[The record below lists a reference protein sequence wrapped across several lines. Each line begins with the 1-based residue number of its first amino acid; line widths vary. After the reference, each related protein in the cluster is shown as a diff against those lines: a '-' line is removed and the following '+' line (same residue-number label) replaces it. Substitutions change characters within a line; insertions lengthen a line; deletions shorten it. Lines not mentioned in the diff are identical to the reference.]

1 MEFSNVHMDLLDE
14 ALRGRIAFNDPRFLE
29 WLEASERNRQRYEEE
44 IAQLANEIHIGKEL
58 NTEILWK
65 KIDEQVNDKRKKR
78 FRLHVLKFVAVIVLP
93 ILVVFGYLFGRYVE
107 EDKIPKMTHFI
118 SPGSKMATLTL
129 STGEQINLKETLTS
143 LEEINGTQ
151 IGLQT
156 EGKIVYVQQDQQQ
169 DEAIFNIIDVPVKG
183 EYCITLVDGTQ
194 VWLASASKLKFPVN
208 FVGDKREVYL
218 EGEAFFE
225 VSPNKEKPFIVLCS
239 NFSVKALG
247 TSFNVMSYPDET
259 CAQATLNTGKV
270 EVAMKAWKQ
279 TLNPGQ
285 QVVIQCDSVFVR
297 DVNLIPYTSWMNDR
311 FYFLNE
317 ELQVIMRKIARW
329 YGAEIVYTS
338 SEIKK
343 YHFTGNIPKYSE
355 IDKVF
360 ELLGLTTNVKF
371 QIQGDTIMIS
381 DR

>member
-1 MEFSNVHMDLLDE
+1 MEFSNMHMDLLDE

-29 WLEASERNRQRYEEE
+29 WLEESERNRQRYEEE

-65 KIDEQVNDKRKKR
+65 KIDEKVNDKRKKR
-78 FRLHVLKFVAVIVLP
+78 FRLHVLKFVAAIVFP
-93 ILVVFGYLFGRYVE
+93 ILVVVGYLFGRYVE
-107 EDKIPKMTHFI
+107 EDKIPKMTYFI

-143 LEEINGTQ
+143 LEEIDGTQ

-156 EGKIVYVQQDQQQ
+156 GGKIVYVQQDQQQ
-169 DEAIFNIIDVPVKG
+169 NEAIFNIIDVPVKG
-183 EYCITLVDGTQ
+183 EYCITLVDGTR

-225 VSPNKEKPFIVLCS
+225 VSPNKEKPFIVICS

-247 TSFNVMSYPDET
+247 TSFNVMSYPDER

-270 EVAMKAWKQ
+270 EVAVKAWKQ
-279 TLNPGQ
+279 ILNPGQ
-285 QVVIQCDSVFVR
+285 QAVIQCDSVFIR